1 MSKCDGAYY
10 ELLAVSRDAT
20 VADIKRA
27 FRRRALSV
35 HPDRN
40 KGEDAHAAFQHLRH
54 VHDVLV
60 DAEKRAVYDE
70 VGASGVDGSDDG
82 GVDAA
87 FWAHA
92 SASVTPEDIIKYEA
106 EYPNSS
112 DERHDLKEH
121 FVRFDGKV
129 DAAIDYIPFSS
140 KPDLERFVGVWDALI
155 ESGELQNFQAYVG
168 MREKLMERG
177 LKARRAEEKKAKAKS
192 KKLKSNGGSIAKG
205 GRSRSGAGASM
216 ASSAD
221 ASLVAMI
228 QSRGAGREQAFEKW
242 ADSLA
247 ARDSV
252 GAGEESV
259 KRPRRSKSRKLSK

>member
-10 ELLAVSRDAT
+10 ELLGVARDAT

-60 DAEKRAVYDE
+60 DAERRALYDE
-70 VGASGVDGSDDG
+70 AGSSAVDGSDEG
-82 GVDAA
+82 GIDAA

-92 SASVTPEDIIKYEA
+92 SASVTTEDIMKYEA

-112 DERHDLKEH
+112 DERQDLKEH
-121 FVRFDGKV
+121 FIRFDGNV
-129 DAAIDYIPFSS
+129 DAVIDYIPFSS
-140 KPDLERFVGVWDALI
+140 KADLERFVGVWDALI
-155 ESGELQNFQAYVG
+155 ESKELQESQVYSG
-168 MREKLMERG
+168 LREKLMERG
-177 LKARRAEEKKAKAKS
+177 MKARKAEEKKAKAKS
-192 KKLKSNGGSIAKG
+192 KKLKNSGSTIAKG
-205 GRSRSGAGASM
+205 SKSRSAAGAGVD
-216 ASSAD
+216 SSAD
-221 ASLVAMI
+221 ASLIAMI

-242 ADSLA
+242 ADSVA
-247 ARDSV
+247 ARESA
-252 GAGEESV
+252 GAVKESGRRS
-259 KRPRRSKSRKLSK
+259 KRSKSRK

>member
-10 ELLAVSRDAT
+10 ELLGVGRDAS

-40 KGEDAHAAFQHLRH
+40 KGEDAHTAFQHLRH

-60 DAEKRAVYDE
+60 DAEKRALYDE
-70 VGASGVDGSDDG
+70 VGASGVEGSDEG

-112 DERHDLKEH
+112 DERQDLKEH
-121 FVRFDGKV
+121 FVRFDGNV
-129 DAAIDYIPFSS
+129 DAVIDYIPFSS
-140 KPDLERFVGVWDALI
+140 NGDLERFVGIWDSLI
-155 ESGELQNFQAYVG
+155 ESNELPESLSYVG
-168 MREKLMERG
+168 IREKLIERG
-177 LKARRAEEKKAKAKS
+177 MRARKTEEKKARAKS
-192 KKLKSNGGSIAKG
+192 KKLKVNESTIAKSG
-205 GRSRSGAGASM
+205 KSRRGLG
-216 ASSAD
+216 SSTSSTAD
-221 ASLVAMI
+221 ASLIAMI
-228 QSRGAGREQAFEKW
+228 RSRASGREQAFEKW

-247 ARDSV
+247 AREPATASKDS
-252 GAGEESV
+252 AGSR
-259 KRPRRSKSRKLSK
+259 KPKKSRK